1 MMRLL
6 LARQFATTCVPPFRK
21 GRERETNAN
30 INCHFI
36 QFTGD
41 DPVERDGVVG
51 VGGRVEINA
60 GD

>member
-1 MMRLL
+1 M
-6 LARQFATTCVPPFRK
+6 PPFRK
-21 GRERETNAN
+21 GRERETNAT